1 MAPMA
6 RRKARGPSM
15 RTDALDA
22 ETPALMLLETAIRQ
36 VAAEIDAEF
45 DALLPVPEDAR
56 APLFEAMRYAAIGG
70 GKRLRPLL
78 LVATAEIFN
87 VDRQVALRVAA
98 AVEAIHVYSL
108 VHDDLPCMDDD
119 DLRRGKPTTHKAF
132 NEATAVLAGDSLH
145 ALAFEI
151 LADPDTHP
159 DPFIRSEL
167 IATLAL
173 ASGPDG
179 MAGGQMMDLEAEKA
193 TFDLPTVTR
202 LQALK
207 TGALIAA
214 SVEMGAIL
222 GHVQPDGRTHLRGY
236 ARDVGLAFQIVDDI
250 MDVEGDEALAGKA
263 LGKDADA
270 GKATF
275 VSLMG
280 LERAKQQAA
289 ALVEQ
294 SLAHLASHG
303 SEADLLR
310 AIARYVLERDR

>member
-1 MAPMA
+1 MRAVDAPS
-6 RRKARGPSM
+6 R
-15 RTDALDA
+15 LDT
-22 ETPALMLLETAIRQ
+22 ELDR
-36 VAAEIDAEF
+36 VAAETDSEF
-45 DALLPVPEDAR
+45 DGLLTLPGDAR
-56 APLFEAMRYAAIGG
+56 DNLYAAMRHAAIGG

-78 LVATAEIFN
+78 VTATAALFH
-87 VDRQVALRVAA
+87 VDRRTAVRVGT
-98 AVEAIHVYSL
+98 AVESIHVYSL
-108 VHDDLPCMDDD
+108 IHDDLPCMDDD
-119 DLRRGKPTTHKAF
+119 DLRRGKPTVHRAYD
-132 NEATAVLAGDSLH
+132 EATAVLAGDSLH

-151 LADPDTHP
+151 LADPATHA
-159 DPFIRSEL
+159 DPFVRSEL

-222 GHVQPDGRTHLRGY
+222 GHVAVEGRGPLRAY
-236 ARDVGLAFQIVDDI
+236 ARDIGLAFQIADDI
-250 MDVEGDEALAGKA
+250 LDIEGDEELAGKA
-263 LGKDADA
+263 LHKDEAA

-280 LERAKQQAA
+280 LERAREQAG

-294 SLAHLASHG
+294 AVGHLASYG
-303 SEADLLR
+303 READLLR
-310 AIARYVLERDR
+310 DIARYILERDH

>member
-1 MAPMA
+1 M
-6 RRKARGPSM
+6 
-15 RTDALDA
+15 
-22 ETPALMLLETAIRQ
+22 
-36 VAAEIDAEF
+36 
-45 DALLPVPEDAR
+45 DAR
-56 APLFEAMRYAAIGG
+56 QRLFEAMRHAAIGG

-78 LVATAEIFN
+78 VVATASIFN
-87 VDRQVALRVAA
+87 VARSYAVRAGAAL
-98 AVEAIHVYSL
+98 ESIQGYSL

-119 DLRRGKPTTHKAF
+119 NMRRGKPTVHRAYD
-132 NEATAVLAGDSLH
+132 EATAVLAGDALH

-151 LADPDTHP
+151 LSDPATHP

-167 IATLAL
+167 MATLAR

-193 TFDLPTVTR
+193 SFDLPTVTR

-222 GHVQPDGRTHLRGY
+222 GHVPPEGRVHLRGY
-236 ARDVGLAFQIVDDI
+236 AHDIGLAFQIADDI
-250 MDVEGDEALAGKA
+250 MDVEGDPEAAGKA
-263 LGKDADA
+263 LRKDADA

-280 LERAKQQAA
+280 LERAKQQAEM
-289 ALVEQ
+289 LVDQ
-294 SLAHLASHG
+294 SVSHLAG
-303 SEADLLR
+303 YGREADLLR